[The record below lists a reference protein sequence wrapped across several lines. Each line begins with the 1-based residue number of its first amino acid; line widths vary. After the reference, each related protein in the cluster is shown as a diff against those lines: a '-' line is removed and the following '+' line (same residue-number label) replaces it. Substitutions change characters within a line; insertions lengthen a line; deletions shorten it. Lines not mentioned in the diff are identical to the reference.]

1 MAENGNRL
9 QVALD
14 AIDEANA
21 EDPNFETFRGEPWPK
36 ELLYGRRMSHWLER
50 VQPGADEALRIAAR
64 AQHIERWTSP
74 RKNYPEGRAG
84 YLKWRTDLY
93 KFHARRAAEIMR
105 EAGYDE
111 ETIGRTETFVL
122 KRGLK
127 SNPGTQALE
136 DTACLVFLEHYLSD
150 FARTQD
156 EAKMV
161 DIIAKTWKKMSS
173 HAQQLALDIP
183 MRDEDRRLVERA
195 LAS

>member
-1 MAENGNRL
+1 MITSERL
-9 QVALD
+9 TRVLD

-21 EDPNFETFRGEPWPK
+21 EDPNLEVFQGEPWPK

-50 VQPGADEALRIAAR
+50 VQPDADEALQIAAR

-74 RKNYPEGRAG
+74 RKAYPEGRAG

-93 KFHARRAAEIMR
+93 KFHARRAAGIMR
-105 EAGYDE
+105 GAGYDE
-111 ETIGRTETFVL
+111 ETIARTETFVQ

-156 EAKMV
+156 EDKMI
-161 DIIAKTWKKMSS
+161 DIIAKTWKKMSP
-173 HAQQLALDIP
+173 HARQLALTIP
-183 MRDEDRRLVERA
+183 MNERDQRLVERA
-195 LAS
+195 LNA